1 MDASPE
7 ASGVGVKA
15 DGDGDTGAAEPVAD
29 YAELHALSNFSFLRG
44 ASHPAELID
53 QAKALGYRALA
64 LTDECSMAGVVRAH
78 MAAKKADLPLIVGAE
93 FTLVCGLKFLALAAT
108 RRGYGQI
115 CQLITRGRRA
125 ARKGSYRLA
134 REDVEECIP
143 AGGDA
148 SGSMAAADDKQ
159 SAAPDCLLIWRP
171 DEAAL
176 VPDCSADCERQGQ
189 WLTTRYAGMLW
200 LGVSLLRSGQ
210 DALLLR
216 SSLQLAA
223 RLGIRCVA
231 CGDVHMHESARRK
244 VQDVL
249 TALRHRVPIREAGR
263 RLFPNGQRHLRPRAD
278 IARLYPAALLQESVA
293 IAARCHFSL
302 EELRYQYPREIVPEG
317 ETPQG
322 YLRRLTEEGAAEYWP
337 TGVPDDIRALI
348 EKELEIIA
356 AMQYEPFFLTVYDV
370 VRHARENRIL
380 YQGRGSAANS
390 IVCYCLKVTAV
401 GPKQLAMLF
410 ERFVS
415 KERDEPPDI
424 DVDFEHERREE
435 VIQYLY
441 KKYGRDRAALAAT
454 VITYS
459 ARSVVRDLVRVFDI
473 EAPLARAL
481 FRGLRGWHG
490 HHVDAQKL
498 HVAGVDIEA
507 PVVRQLLEIAATL
520 VNFPRHL
527 SQHVGGFVISEG
539 PLSELVPVEN
549 AAMPERTVIQWDK
562 DDLEDLKLLKVDVLA
577 LGMLTAIRKCFDLIK
592 DFSAESPLT
601 IDAVFRQQDP
611 AVYAMIARADTIG
624 VFQIESRAQMSM
636 LPRLKPD
643 NYYDLVV
650 EVAIVRPGPIQGD
663 MVHPYLRRRMKLEPV
678 TYPSPQV
685 KGVLERTYGVPI
697 FQEQVMQ
704 IAMVAAGFTAGE
716 ADQLRRAMAAWKR
729 RGGMEKFEQK
739 LLDGMRER
747 DYTEEFARQIV
758 AQIRGFSDYGF
769 PEAHAASFALLAYVS
784 AWLKH
789 HHPAAFTAALI
800 NSQPMG
806 FYQPAQLL
814 REARKPG
821 GNHHPVEVRPADVL
835 VSDVDCTLEEGNEGQ
850 PALRLGLRCIRSLS
864 EAARQRIVSARQ
876 KAPFDSFNDLGDR
889 AQLSRHDMEALAA
902 AGALAGFDEHR
913 HLAFWRVAG
922 YLPPLPAAPDVTREG
937 MQPLL
942 RPPTEAEDM
951 LADYRALG
959 FTLGRHP
966 LAMLRDRLAARRV
979 LSAGQLQDEVDGAAV
994 RVAGLV
1000 ITRQRPQTAKE
1011 VTFVTL
1017 EDESGQVNV
1026 VVWQRL
1032 GARQNDVLV
1041 GARLMEVRG
1050 TLQRA
1055 ADITHV
1061 VARELIDRSA
1071 LIGSLQFASHDFH

>member
-1 MDASPE
+1 MDISP
-7 ASGVGVKA
+7 
-15 DGDGDTGAAEPVAD
+15 D

-44 ASHPAELID
+44 ASHPGELIGR
-53 QAKALGYRALA
+53 AHGLGYRALA

-78 MAAKKADLPLIVGAE
+78 VRARELNLPLIIGAE
-93 FTLVCGLKFLALAAT
+93 FTFICGLKLVALAAT

-125 ARKGSYRLA
+125 APKGTYRLT
-134 REDVEECIP
+134 REDLAACIAP
-143 AGGDA
+143 VVPTT
-148 SGSMAAADDKQ
+148 
-159 SAAPDCLLIWRP
+159 SADCLLIWRP
-171 DEAAL
+171 GDMPLAAG
-176 VPDCSADCERQGQ
+176 SAAECEQQGQ
-189 WLTTRYAGMLW
+189 WLAAHYAGALW
-200 LGVSLLRSGQ
+200 LGVSVLRSGQ
-210 DALLLR
+210 DAALLR
-216 SSLQLAA
+216 ASLALAA
-223 RLGIRCVA
+223 RLKIPAVA
-231 CGDVHMHESARRK
+231 CGDVHMHEQERRK
-244 VQDVL
+244 VQDAL
-249 TALRHRVPIREAGR
+249 TAIRHRIALAEAGH
-263 RLFPNGQRHLRPRAD
+263 RLFPNGERHLRAREEL
-278 IARLYPAALLQESVA
+278 ARLYPRELLAESVA
-293 IAARCHFSL
+293 IAGRCHFSL
-302 EELRYQYPREIVPEG
+302 DELRYQYPHEIVPAG
-317 ETPQG
+317 ETPTS
-322 YLRRLTEEGAAEYWP
+322 YLRRLTEQGAAERWP
-337 TGVPDDIRALI
+337 EGVPEEMRGLI
-348 EKELEIIA
+348 DKELEIIRQ
-356 AMQYEPFFLTVYDV
+356 MKYEPFFLTVYDA
-370 VRHARENRIL
+370 VRYARENHIL

-401 GPKQLAMLF
+401 GPKQLQMLF

-435 VIQYLY
+435 VIQYLFE
-441 KKYGRDRAALAAT
+441 KYGRDRAALAAT

-459 ARSVVRDLVRVFDI
+459 ARSVVRDLIRVLGI
-473 EAPLARAL
+473 EEPVARAL
-481 FRGLRGWHG
+481 LKGLRGWHG
-490 HHVDAQKL
+490 HRVDAKKL
-498 HVAGVDIEA
+498 LAAGVDIDT
-507 PVVRQLLEIAATL
+507 PLVQRLLELAATL

-539 PLSELVPVEN
+539 PLAELVPVEN
-549 AAMPERTVIQWDK
+549 AAMPGRTVIQWDK

-577 LGMLTAIRKCFDLIK
+577 LGMLTAIRKCFGLIEQFTGK
-592 DFSAESPLT
+592 PRLSIHE
-601 IDAVFRQQDP
+601 VFQQHDP
-611 AVYAMIARADTIG
+611 AVYEMISRADTIG

-636 LPRLKPD
+636 LPRLQPK

-663 MVHPYLRRRMKLEPV
+663 MVHPYLRRRLELEPV
-678 TYPSPQV
+678 TYPSPEV
-685 KGVLERTYGVPI
+685 KSVLSRTYGVPI

-747 DYTEEFARQIV
+747 GYKEEFARQII
-758 AQIRGFSDYGF
+758 AQIQGFSDYGF

-814 REARKPG
+814 RDARKTEG
-821 GNHHPVEVRPADVL
+821 HHHPVPVRPVDVL
-835 VSDVDCTLEEGNEGQ
+835 ASDDDCTLEQGESAQ
-850 PALRLGLRCIRSLS
+850 PALRLGLRCVRSLS
-864 EAARQRIVSARQ
+864 EAARRRIVAARQ
-876 KAPFDSFNDLGDR
+876 TASFDSLKDLGDR

-922 YLPPLPAAPDVTREG
+922 YLSPLPAAPDAVREG

-942 RPPTEAEDM
+942 RAPTEAEDM

-966 LAMLRDRLAARRV
+966 LAMLRERLAAKRV

-1032 GARQNDVLV
+1032 GEKYNAALV
-1041 GARLMEVRG
+1041 DSRLMEVRG

-1055 ADITHV
+1055 AGITHV

-1071 LIGSLQFASHDFH
+1071 LIGSLRFAIHEFH